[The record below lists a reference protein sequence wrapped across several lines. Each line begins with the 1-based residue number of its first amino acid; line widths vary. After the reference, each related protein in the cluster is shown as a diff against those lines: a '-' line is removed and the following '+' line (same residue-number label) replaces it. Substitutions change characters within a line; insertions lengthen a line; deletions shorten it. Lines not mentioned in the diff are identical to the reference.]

1 MRAVRCFEEGRR
13 FARIGSVSSCFVK
26 LVSKRMIYADHAATT
41 ALSERALAAALSFF
55 RENYGNASSAYSFG
69 KRARKAVERAREQ
82 VACAVGAHAAEIV
95 FTAGGSEG
103 NNTVLRGVVEEARQQ
118 GKSVH
123 IIVSAME
130 HPSILMTCRALE
142 RCGVDV
148 SYLPVSRAGRV
159 SSASVIGALRTGTRL
174 VSVMLANNEVG
185 TVQPIA
191 EIAEALAGR
200 SIPFHTDAV
209 QAVGHIPVDVRELGV
224 TYLTASGHKFY
235 GMKGTGFLYQK
246 AGAELPALIVGGGQ
260 ERGLRAG
267 TENTA
272 GIVALGEALM
282 ESCECMADEAVRLH
296 GLVSCTVQEIRENLP
311 EIRVHGEGG
320 GHLPGLVN
328 IGVPGVR
335 SESLVHLLDLKGI
348 CVSAAS
354 ACNAGADVPSHVLLA
369 MGYSEKEAMEALRIS
384 YGRETTEQDVH
395 AIMRAIAGAVGKI
408 RRL

>member
-1 MRAVRCFEEGRR
+1 
-13 FARIGSVSSCFVK
+13 
-26 LVSKRMIYADHAATT
+26 MIYADHAATT

-246 AGAELPALIVGGGQ
+246 AGAELPALIAGGGQ

-267 TENTA
+267 TENTV
-272 GIVALGEALM
+272 GIVALGEALA
-282 ESCECMADEAVRLH
+282 ESCECMADEATHLE
-296 GLVSCTVQEIRENLP
+296 GLVVNTVQELRRYLLDV
-311 EIRVHGEGG
+311 RMHGEGG
-320 GHLPGLVN
+320 AHLPGLVN
-328 IGVPGVR
+328 IGIPGVR
-335 SESLVHLLDLKGI
+335 GESLVHLLDMRGI
-348 CVSAAS
+348 CASAAS
-354 ACNAGADVPSHVLLA
+354 ACSAGTDVPSHVLCA
-369 MGYSEKEAMEALRIS
+369 MGYREKEAMEALRIS
-384 YGRETTEQDVH
+384 YGRETTEKDAREIVQ
-395 AIMRAIAGAVGKI
+395 AIAGAVGKI
-408 RRL
+408 RGFEKKNFFGK